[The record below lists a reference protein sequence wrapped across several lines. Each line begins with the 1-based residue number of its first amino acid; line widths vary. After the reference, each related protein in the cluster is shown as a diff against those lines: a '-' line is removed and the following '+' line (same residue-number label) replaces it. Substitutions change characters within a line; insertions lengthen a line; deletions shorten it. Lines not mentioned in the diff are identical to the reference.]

1 MREEGVVLEVKVI
14 ERSWLQVTVDE
25 EELPGELL
33 EADQERRWEAQS
45 AIYYIC
51 GNAGGVEVAVNGEK
65 LGTLGERGE
74 VVERAWTADGEVT
87 LAPQPEEPQTV
98 ETPTATPASASP

>member
-1 MREEGVVLEVKVI
+1 VLEVKVV
-14 ERSWLQVTVDE
+14 ERSWLQVTVDD

-33 EADQERRWEAQS
+33 EAEEERRWEAQD

-51 GNAGGVEVAVNGEK
+51 GNAGGVEVAVNGEQ

-74 VVERAWTADGEVT
+74 VVERTWTVDGEVT
-87 LAPQPEEPQTV
+87 PTPRAVGPQAAQ
-98 ETPTATPASASP
+98 TPTATPASASP